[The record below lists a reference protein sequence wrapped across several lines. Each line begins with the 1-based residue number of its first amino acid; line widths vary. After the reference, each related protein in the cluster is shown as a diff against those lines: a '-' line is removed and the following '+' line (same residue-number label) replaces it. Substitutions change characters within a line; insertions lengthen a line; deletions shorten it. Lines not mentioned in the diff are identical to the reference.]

1 MRKVGIAGA
10 LALVLLSSSVAFAQS
25 PNGGAR
31 AQRAAQNQALV
42 DSRIAQFK
50 ASLRLTAEQEKLW
63 PPVEVAI
70 RDAAAQY
77 QAEDSRA
84 TGLIQWMSTQAH
96 AASGEAAYV
105 RRAVAA
111 SQPLVRTLDMEQ
123 RRDGLKIAKSMGLG
137 SFAAAF

>member
-10 LALVLLSSSVAFAQS
+10 VALVLLNSSAAFAQS
-25 PNGGAR
+25 QNGGAR

-63 PPVEVAI
+63 PPVEAAI
-70 RDAAAQY
+70 RDAVAQY

-111 SQPLVRTLDMEQ
+111 SQPLVRTLDAEQ
-123 RRDGLKIAKSMGLG
+123 RREGLKTAKSMGLG